1 MGKRTSEWR
10 IQAASLCLPRQLF
23 LETLVDF
30 WNKLSDRAF
39 WANPKAQDIAIEAL
53 GQDYLRTEHGKH
65 LDKDAVALQAA
76 LQEYR
81 NRQRFM
87 SSPTNGEGE

>member
-1 MGKRTSEWR
+1 MD
-10 IQAASLCLPRQLF
+10 LPRQLF
-23 LETLVDF
+23 LEALAAF
-30 WNKLSDRAF
+30 WDKLSSKEF
-39 WANPKAQDIAIEAL
+39 WGSPKRQDIAIEAL

-65 LDKDAVALQAA
+65 LDKDVVALQAA